1 MGIGYA
7 LSEQVRV
14 IRGRI
19 QTKYYG
25 QLGVPT
31 MQQTPKYHILL
42 IEDPE
47 PSGPYG
53 AKGIS
58 EVGTVPMTAAIINA
72 IADAVGVYIT
82 SLPAT
87 PEAILKAMQV
97 PDATQT
103 MGLVSALS
111 NSKRILPNVSF
122 FSKRYGGLCKK

>member
-7 LSEQVRV
+7 LSEQFCVDQGRV
-14 IRGRI
+14 

-31 MQQTPKYHILL
+31 IQQTPNYNILL

-58 EVGTVPMTAAIINA
+58 EVGTVPMTGAIINA

-87 PEAILKAMQV
+87 PRAIL
-97 PDATQT
+97 DA
-103 MGLVSALS
+103 LRKS
-111 NSKRILPNVSF
+111 P
-122 FSKRYGGLCKK
+122 

>member
-7 LSEQVRV
+7 LSEQFRV
-14 IRGRI
+14 ARGQA

-31 MQQTPKYHILL
+31 IKQTPNYHILL

-87 PEAILKAMQV
+87 PQAIL
-97 PDATQT
+97 T
-103 MGLVSALS
+103 ALQEAE
-111 NSKRILPNVSF
+111 NITL
-122 FSKRYGGLCKK
+122 